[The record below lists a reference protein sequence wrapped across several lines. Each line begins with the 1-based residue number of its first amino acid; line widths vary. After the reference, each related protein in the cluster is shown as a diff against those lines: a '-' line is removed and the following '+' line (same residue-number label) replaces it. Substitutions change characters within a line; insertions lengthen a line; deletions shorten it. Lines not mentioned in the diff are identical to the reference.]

1 MITPRL
7 VNHKADTTAL
17 LLTREMLVS
26 VGAMREETRWLY
38 RLWHRVSS
46 EPCFRETKNVTVS
59 DVSLEG
65 NSFSYFVYLVVKRLD
80 IGE

>member
-7 VNHKADTTAL
+7 VNHKAYTPAL
-17 LLTREMLVS
+17 PLTREMLVS

-38 RLWHRVSS
+38 RLRLRVSS
-46 EPCFRETKNVTVS
+46 EPCFREAKNVTVS
-59 DVSLEG
+59 DVSLECYPCSDFI
-65 NSFSYFVYLVVKRLD
+65 NLVVKRLD